1 MPTKHLPSKPDIK
14 HLKHQAKDLLD
25 DHRAGRLDANQRI
38 REFHPRFNKAT
49 DAAITAAPFT
59 LSDAQL
65 AIAREYGFPS
75 WARLRTYVHRT
86 DRPDLARPKHEQIE
100 DSAFRTAVDLLDDG
114 DTDGLRAHL
123 MNHPGLVHQRVTFE
137 GGNYF
142 SNPTLLEFV
151 AENPIRH
158 DALPPNIVEVAR
170 TILETGGKSDRASI
184 DETLALVCSGRVP
197 RECGVQIPLV
207 DLLCDYGAEPNGAML
222 SALVHGEFQAVDA
235 LIRRGARVNV
245 TAAAATGRVE
255 DVRRTLASADPES
268 RHRALALATQYGHAE
283 IVRLLLEAGEDPNR
297 YNPEGCHSHSTPLH
311 QAALAGH
318 HDVVQVLVER
328 GARLDIRDIWHQGTP
343 LDWAEYG
350 EKKDVAEYLR
360 LRQEKA

>member
-1 MPTKHLPSKPDIK
+1 MPTRRLPSRPELDQ
-14 HLKHQAKDLLD
+14 LKRQAKELVTEQRSGTLQ
-25 DHRAGRLDANQRI
+25 ACQRI
-38 REFHPRFNKAT
+38 REFHPKHAGALNDSIK
-49 DAAITAAPFT
+49 AAPFT

-100 DSAFRTAVDLLDDG
+100 NPAFRTAVDLLDGG

-170 TILETGGKSDRASI
+170 TILE
-184 DETLALVCSGRVP
+184 
-197 RECGVQIPLV
+197 
-207 DLLCDYGAEPNGAML
+207 AE
-222 SALVHGEFQAVDA
+222 
-235 LIRRGARVNV
+235 
-245 TAAAATGRVE
+245 
-255 DVRRTLASADPES
+255 
-268 RHRALALATQYGHAE
+268 
-283 IVRLLLEAGEDPNR
+283 
-297 YNPEGCHSHSTPLH
+297 
-311 QAALAGH
+311 
-318 HDVVQVLVER
+318 
-328 GARLDIRDIWHQGTP
+328 
-343 LDWAEYG
+343 
-350 EKKDVAEYLR
+350 
-360 LRQEKA
+360 